1 MAGKRKRNLRKEAE
15 GPSAEEPVVEPP
27 SPVLPIDDKI
37 SERST
42 SPPPNSQVSVTH
54 QAWHFSSPFL
64 PPEILASYE
73 QVVPGS
79 AERFIALVERQT
91 DHRIAVEKAITD
103 GDNKRANNGV
113 AAAFA
118 IVMTAIV
125 AGTVAACFGQPWAG
139 GVIATTGIATI
150 AGAFIYG
157 TRTRASERKEKAAIM
172 MGQQQ
177 ATEQPQQ
184 IPQQPQ

>member
-1 MAGKRKRNLRKEAE
+1 M
-15 GPSAEEPVVEPP
+15 
-27 SPVLPIDDKI
+27 
-37 SERST
+37 
-42 SPPPNSQVSVTH
+42 TH

-79 AERFIALVERQT
+79 AERFISLVERQT
-91 DHRIAVEKAITD
+91 DHRIAVEKAVTD
-103 GDNKRANNGV
+103 ADNKRANNGV
-113 AAAFA
+113 VAAFT

-177 ATEQPQQ
+177 AQQATEQPQQ